1 MPNSIAIR
9 VLSVLLAASPFA
21 SAQTPPPTE
30 NLPPQVLLG
39 RRAENLRLN
48 LKVRPT
54 VLLVSSPDDFVSAI
68 ALWSL
73 EERFP
78 ILIDDGTHRTR
89 EHIARFVRAFEPTSV
104 VRWKPDAD
112 ASPRLPEDPAERR
125 EAIEQSARLAWDAE
139 SPEQLTEAWE
149 AAKFTPFG
157 VVVAWPA
164 DPAWCGALALS
175 AGRGQPFIWHDSKPT
190 SISQFITEDQ
200 AQAFDRALADQLDEL
215 GHPWR
220 DMGDDIEAV
229 TLCLNMG
236 ANVNA
241 KAGRLA
247 LTDML
252 ARVEGGRRAAYA
264 SFLHGDAATSVYRAM
279 CPLFLQPRRAWLFDG
294 FKQDLAPPY
303 ALPAAAKNFSDA
315 TFDVST
321 NTPPLGGL
329 SHWRQRTIDGV
340 DYDFIHVN
348 SSGNADFFDLTPG
361 RAFAPDVPFLNRP
374 AMVHFI
380 HSFSLQNAAGEKTIG
395 GRWLENGA
403 YCYYGSMDEPFLGAF
418 LPAQMV
424 VTRLLLGAPFAASV
438 RQDDTRPWK
447 LNLFGDPM
455 MTLGKPATRLDA
467 PLILKAAVSVED
479 EMKAALKAQ
488 RLDEGAAALILLG
501 RDKVAV
507 SLARAA
513 LADAGKAA
521 TPALARVAIPAA
533 FREQNNEVFYNLY
546 ERLLPDD
553 QRDQQI
559 ADMLWQ
565 VAREDLS
572 DTEDKRV
579 LGWLRATIRD
589 ECMCDDAEAIA
600 PAIRRVLG
608 VEAARSM
615 YGLLLQRAT
624 HDNVKQRL
632 QKEAARY

>member
-1 MPNSIAIR
+1 MPNSTATR
-9 VLSVLLAASPFA
+9 VLSVLLAASPVA
-21 SAQTPPPTE
+21 HAQTPPPIE
-30 NLPPQVLLG
+30 NLPPQILLG
-39 RRAENLRLN
+39 RRAEILRLN

-78 ILIDDGTHRTR
+78 ILIDDGSHRTR
-89 EHIARFVRAFEPTSV
+89 EHIARFVRAFEPTTV
-104 VRWKPDAD
+104 IRWKPEATAD
-112 ASPRLPEDPAERR
+112 SRLPEDPAERR
-125 EAIEQSARLAWDAE
+125 DAIEQAARLAWDAE
-139 SPEQLTEAWE
+139 TPEQLAEAWE
-149 AAKFTPFG
+149 AAKFSPFG
-157 VVVAWPA
+157 VVVASPL
-164 DPAWCGALALS
+164 DPAWCGALALA
-175 AGRGQPFIWHDSKPT
+175 AGRGQPILWQDSKPT
-190 SISQFITEDQ
+190 SISQFISEEQ
-200 AQAFDRALADQLDEL
+200 AQSLDRALADQLDEL

-220 DMGDDIEAV
+220 DMGDDIEAL
-229 TLCLNMG
+229 TLCLNTG
-236 ANVNA
+236 ANVNT

-264 SFLHGDAATSVYRAM
+264 AILHGDPATSVYRAM

-294 FKQDLAPPY
+294 FKQDMAPPY
-303 ALPAAAKNFSDA
+303 ALPGAAKLFSDA
-315 TFDVST
+315 KFDAST

-329 SHWRQRTIDGV
+329 SHWRQRTTHGV
-340 DYDFIHVN
+340 NFDLIHVN
-348 SSGNADFFDLTPG
+348 SSGNADFFDLNPG
-361 RAFAPDVPFLNRP
+361 RAFAGDIPFLNRP
-374 AMVHFI
+374 AIVHFI

-395 GRWLENGA
+395 GRFLENGA
-403 YCYYGSMDEPFLGAF
+403 YCYYGSMDEPYLGAF

-424 VTRLLLGAPFAASV
+424 ATRLLLGAPFAASV

-467 PLILKAAVSVED
+467 PLTLEAAVNVED

-513 LADAGKAA
+513 LADGGKAA

-533 FREQNNEVFYNLY
+533 FREKSNEVFYNLY
-546 ERLLPDD
+546 ERLLPDE
-553 QRDQQI
+553 QRDHQI

-565 VAREDLS
+565 IARDELGT
-572 DTEDKRV
+572 TEDRRL
-579 LGWLRATIRD
+579 LGWLRAAIRD
-589 ECMCDDAEAIA
+589 ECMSDDAEAIA

-615 YGLLLQRAT
+615 YGILLQRAT
-624 HDNVKQRL
+624 ADNVKQRL